1 MLNTAKICPSCHQKK
16 LKVSDRLVPSRT
28 FIWEAYLIIAG
39 FVPIVVMLKLQKMVS
54 FAQDTQTVFLLGALF
69 CLYLFLAYKYFTYMR
84 QYKISTCFACNTH
97 FKGSSLEPFSF
108 KEHYARLYKQRL
120 RDK

>member
-16 LKVSDRLVPSRT
+16 LTVPDRLVPSRT

-39 FVPIVVMLKLQKMVS
+39 FVPIVVILKLQKMVS

-69 CLYLFLAYKYFTYMR
+69 CLYLFLAFKSFTYMR
-84 QYKISTCFACNTH
+84 HYKISL
-97 FKGSSLEPFSF
+97 S
-108 KEHYARLYKQRL
+108 YKSRINQKKHL
-120 RDK
+120 

>member
-1 MLNTAKICPSCHQKK
+1 MLNTAKICPSCHQKN

-39 FVPIVVMLKLQKMVS
+39 FVPIVVMLNLQKIVS
-54 FAQDTQTVFLLGALF
+54 FAQDTQTVFLLDALF

-108 KEHYARLYKQRL
+108 KELYARLYTD
-120 RDK
+120 RD

>member
-1 MLNTAKICPSCHQKK
+1 MLNTAKICPSCYQKK

-28 FIWEAYLIIAG
+28 FIWEAYLIIEG
-39 FVPIVVMLKLQKMVS
+39 FVPIVVMLNLQKMVS

-84 QYKISTCFACNTH
+84 QYKISI
-97 FKGSSLEPFSF
+97 S
-108 KEHYARLYKQRL
+108 YKSRINQKKHL
-120 RDK
+120 